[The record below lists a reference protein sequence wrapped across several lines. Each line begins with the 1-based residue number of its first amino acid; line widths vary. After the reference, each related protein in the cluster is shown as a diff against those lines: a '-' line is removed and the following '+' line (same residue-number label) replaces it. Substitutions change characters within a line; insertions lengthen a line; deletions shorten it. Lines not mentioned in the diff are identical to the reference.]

1 MLTFKQVG
9 KTNTD
14 VTLKLSIQT
23 ALEREMNLVVATT
36 KGDTALRAAE
46 LAKEMGFTGK
56 LVAVS
61 CAYGA
66 KAVDENS
73 LSNEVRDRLHQQGVT
88 VVTAAHALS
97 GAERGISKA
106 FGGVYPV
113 EIMAATLRMFGQG
126 VKVCVEIA
134 LMAADCGA
142 IRAKQPVMV
151 VSGTGTGADTACV
164 ITPSYTA
171 SLLETKINEILCKPA
186 LLPQEET
193 AE

>member
-1 MLTFKQVG
+1 M
-9 KTNTD
+9 KT
-14 VTLKLSIQT
+14 
-23 ALEREMNLVVATT
+23 A
-36 KGDTALRAAE
+36 
-46 LAKEMGFTGK
+46 FP
-56 LVAVS
+56 
-61 CAYGA
+61 
-66 KAVDENS
+66 
-73 LSNEVRDRLHQQGVT
+73 T

-151 VSGTGTGADTACV
+151 VGGTGGGADTACV
-164 ITPSYTA
+164 ITPSYTT
-171 SLLETKINEILCKPA
+171 SLLETKVNEILCKPA

>member
-14 VTLKLSIQT
+14 VTLKLAIQT
-23 ALEREMNLVVATT
+23 ALEREMDLVVATI

-46 LAKEMGFTGK
+46 LAKEMGFSGK

-66 KAVDENS
+66 KAVNENS
-73 LSNEVRDRLHQQGVT
+73 LSDEVRDRLHQQGVT

-126 VKVCVEIA
+126 VKVCCGDC
-134 LMAADCGA
+134 ADGS
-142 IRAKQPVMV
+142 RLRSD
-151 VSGTGTGADTACV
+151 SGKTAGDGGQRNRNRSRYRLCHHPFLHRIPTGD
-164 ITPSYTA
+164 
-171 SLLETKINEILCKPA
+171 KDK
-186 LLPQEET
+186 
-193 AE
+193 

>member
-14 VTLKLSIQT
+14 VTLKLAIQT
-23 ALEREMNLVVATT
+23 ALEREMDLVVATT

-46 LAKEMGFTGK
+46 LAREMGFSGK

-66 KAVDENS
+66 KAVNENS
-73 LSNEVRDRLHQQGVT
+73 LSDEMRGKLHQQGVT

-113 EIMAATLRMFGQG
+113 EIMAATLRMFGD
-126 VKVCVEIA
+126 C
-134 LMAADCGA
+134 ADGS
-142 IRAKQPVMV
+142 RLRSD
-151 VSGTGTGADTACV
+151 SGKTAGDGGRWHRRR
-164 ITPSYTA
+164 SRYR
-171 SLLETKINEILCKPA
+171 LCHHPFLYRLPA
-186 LLPQEET
+186 GDKGK
-193 AE
+193 